1 MHNTSKIKFIDKKID
16 QEHIFITYP
25 QFKLKHKT
33 LQNKINKA
41 ILDTIVKFIEKE
53 SYLLKDNYSLY
64 SEFNVTL
71 NTKNLISLIIEFYF
85 YNDENNSS
93 HNTLQSLTIRTT
105 DAYIYD
111 FNDLFIEGINYENI
125 ISKIILEYIRD
136 NGVPIV
142 EELAN
147 INKNKSFYFTNDSL
161 VVYYNLNKNS
171 LYSSNYW
178 IPQFYIPIKSI
189 KNIMNS
195 KAISLKI

>member
-41 ILDTIVKFIEKE
+41 ILDIIVKFIEKE

-93 HNTLQSLTIRTT
+93 HSTLQSLTIRTT

-189 KNIMNS
+189 KNIINPE
-195 KAISLKI
+195 AISLKI